1 VEMSR
6 QGGLASD
13 GRCKAFADAADGAGF
28 AEGVG
33 VVVLERLSDA
43 RRNGHRVLAVMRGSA
58 VNQDGASN
66 GLTAPNGPSQQ
77 RVIRQALAN
86 ARLSAADVDVVEAH
100 GTGTRLGDPIEA
112 QALLATYG
120 QDRPE
125 DRPLLL
131 GSIKSNIGHTQA
143 AAGVAG
149 VIKMVEAM
157 RRGVLPRTLHVDAPS
172 SHVDWAAGAVE
183 LVTENRPWPESGR
196 VRRAGVS
203 SFGISGTNAHVIV
216 EQVPEVEEDA
226 PRPSEVGPVAW
237 VLSGKTEAGLR
248 AQAERLRSFLAER
261 SELSP
266 VDVAFSLASSRMVL
280 EHRAVVVGADRDA
293 LLGRLG
299 SLALGDPGAGVVTG
313 TNVGAGTGAVLVFP
327 GQGSQW
333 VGMAAE
339 LLDSSE
345 AFAAR
350 WAECERAL
358 APFVDGSLTE
368 VARSADPAV
377 LERVDV
383 VQPLL
388 WAVMVCLAEVWRASG
403 VEPAA
408 VIGHS
413 QGEIAAAVVAGGL
426 SVEDGARVVALR
438 SQAITALSGA
448 GGMLSVPLPVAEVE
462 SALADYEG
470 LGIAAVNGPSV
481 TVVSGDAAA
490 LDAIQAAWEAKD
502 IRVRRIPVDYASHS
516 PHVEALRDR
525 ILADLASI
533 APETTSV
540 GFFSTLTGEL
550 TDTAGLDADYWYRN
564 LRQTVRFEDA
574 VQAAVTA
581 GHTVFVE
588 ASAHP
593 VLTVGIEQ
601 TLDAADATGAAFGTL
616 RRDHGDQAQLLS
628 ALGQAHL
635 HGLPVAWEKVLAPYH
650 PRRVDLPTYA
660 FQRQRYW
667 LPTAV
672 SDLAESAG
680 ANGHFRAVDS
690 VEARFWE
697 AVEREDLEGL
707 AETLALDGGD
717 ASGEELSA
725 LLPALSAWHRQHR
738 EASEVDQ
745 WRYRIDWKLVDTTV
759 ARLSGTWLVL
769 GHADAPMA
777 DCLAALTQHGAEVIT
792 VELTDADAE
801 RDALARRLADALDGR
816 RPSGVVSL
824 LAAAEDSHPQYRA
837 MPAGLALTFT
847 LVQALGAAGIE
858 APLWC
863 LTRGAV
869 AVSGVEALARPVQSQ
884 IWGLGRVVALE
895 HSPRW
900 GGLIDVPEQLDE
912 RAQQRLVAALSGI
925 DNEDQLAVR
934 PSGVFVRR
942 LVRAPLGTAA
952 PKRAWRPRGTVLVT
966 GGTGDIG
973 PSVVRW
979 LARNGAEHIVLPGRR
994 GQAAPGIPELTAE
1007 LAATGTRLTAVAC
1020 DVSDRAQV
1028 AAMLDDL
1035 TANGAPVR
1043 AVLHAAAL
1051 IEVGS
1056 IADSTL
1062 SEFDDVMAAKVLGVQ
1077 HLAEL
1082 LDGGTEGGGRDGGE
1096 QGDTEPLDAFVLFS
1110 SIAGVWGSGDHVAYA
1125 AANAYLD
1132 ALAEHRRAHGLPAS
1146 SIAWGIWHATNEWG
1160 GGSIPEGVDPS
1171 LVRKRG
1177 LPFLDP
1183 DLAISGLQ
1191 RELDHDEP
1199 FVALADVAWDRFVP
1213 TFTSVRVSPLIESV
1227 PEARA
1232 LLDAETTRD
1241 NQAGPDTETPLRKR
1255 LSGRPAGERRQA
1267 VRELVRTH
1275 AATVLGHD
1283 SADALPAGKA
1293 FRELGFD
1300 SLAAVDLRNRLNAAS
1315 GLALPATVVFDYP
1328 TPEALADYLLAETFG
1343 TADDARGTTT
1353 APTTGPATT
1362 TVLAADE
1369 PIAIVGMGCRYPGGV
1384 ASPADLWQLLT
1395 TGTDAVR
1402 PFPTDRGWDLE
1413 TLFDAD
1419 ADAAGKSYVR
1429 EGAFLDR
1436 VADFDA
1442 GFFGISP
1449 REALAMDPQQR
1460 LLLETSW
1467 EALERAGIDPSSLRG
1482 SQTGVFTGTNNHD
1495 YGTAV
1500 LRSGSS
1506 SEGHVLTGN
1515 ASSVISGRIS
1525 YTFGA
1530 EGPAVSV
1537 DTACSSSLVALH
1549 LAVQALRNG
1558 DCSLALAG
1566 GVALMATPGAF
1577 IAFSRQRGLAE
1588 DGRCKAFSDDAD
1600 GMGLAEGVGV
1610 IVLERLS
1617 EARRHGHDVLAV
1629 IRGTAINQDGASN
1642 GLTAPNGP
1650 SQQRVIRQA
1659 LANARLSAADVDV
1672 VEAHGTGTK
1681 LGDPIEAQALL
1692 ATYGQE
1698 RDADRP
1704 LLLGSVKSNIGH
1716 SQAAAG
1722 VAGVIKMVE
1731 ALRHGVL
1738 PKTLHVDAPSS
1749 HVDWSAGAVELL
1761 TEARPWP
1768 ESDRARR
1775 AGVSSFGMS
1784 GTNAHV
1790 ILEQAPEWDV
1800 AEGEPRPSD
1809 GAGPVAWVL
1818 SGRSEA
1824 GLRAQAER
1832 LGEFVAERPE
1842 LAPVDVA
1849 FSLASSRAVLEHRAV
1864 VVGADR
1870 EALLAGVR
1878 SVAAGDPAAGVVT
1891 GAGLD
1896 VGSGA
1901 VLVFPGQGSQW
1912 VGMAA
1917 ELLDSSEAFASRWA
1931 ECERALA
1938 PFVDWSLTEVA
1949 RSTDPAVLERVDV
1962 VQPLLWAVMVCLA
1975 EVWRAAGVEPAA
1987 VIGHSQGEIAAAV
2000 VAGALSVEDGARV
2013 VALRSQA
2020 ITALSGAGGM
2030 LSVPLPV
2037 TEVESVL
2044 AGYEGLGVAAVN
2056 GPSVTVVSGDAAAL
2070 DAVQAAWEAKDIRV
2084 RRIPVDYASH
2094 SPHVEAIRDRI
2105 LTDLAPLTPAASPV
2119 GFFSTLTGES
2129 VDTADLDAGYWYRN
2143 LRQTVRFEEA
2153 IRAAIAAGHTTFIEA
2168 SAHPVLTVGVEQ
2180 ILDAANVTGAAFGT
2194 LRRDHGDTA
2203 QLLTSLG
2210 QAHLYGLPV
2219 AWEKVLAPHHPQR
2232 VDLPTYAFQRQ
2243 RYWPK
2248 SVVRVSG
2255 DAQGLGLGS
2264 AGHPLLGAAVT
2275 LADSEQV
2282 VLTGRLALSTHPWL
2296 ADHAVRGTVL
2306 LPGTAHLELALHA
2319 GHQLG
2324 CDTVEELTL
2333 ETPLTLP
2340 GTGGV
2345 QLQVSVESED
2355 EAGRRALFVH
2365 SRPDADGDAPWT
2377 RHATGVLAPTA
2388 APPAPTGLEA
2398 WPPAAATPVDLTDV
2412 YQRFADQGFHYG
2424 PVFQGLQGVWRR
2436 DGDVFAEV
2444 RLPADQP
2451 VDEFG
2456 LHPAL
2461 LDAAL
2466 QSMIAVGLERAGD
2479 DGSEVGR
2486 LPFAWSG
2493 ATLTAVG
2500 ARALRVRLSRV
2511 GREGLALTVADG
2523 TGAPVASVESLVSRP
2538 ASTVR
2543 FDAAAQGANSLYA
2556 VEWVALAPQPAADAT
2571 PAPTWVLLGAGD
2583 TFDAAESG
2591 APAIRRYPD
2600 LAALRTAFDQ
2610 GTAGGADQ
2618 AEIAAVL
2625 VELGPDG
2632 APFTAPQTQTRTHTS
2647 TQTPTHT
2654 PTHHT
2659 SAPSPTPTPD
2669 DVRATV
2675 TGALELVQEWLA
2687 DERFAGARLVVVTR
2701 GAVGVLP
2708 DDRVD
2713 GVVASAVWGLVR
2725 SAQSEHPDRIVLVDA
2740 EEAERG
2746 EAAVAAPALNAP
2758 TLLPQIL
2765 SANEPQLAVRG
2776 GELRVPRLARAAGAG
2791 GLALPDG
2798 DDWRLDVTE
2807 AGTLENLAALE
2818 HPEARRPLAPGEVR
2832 IGVRAVGLN
2841 FRDVLIG
2848 LGMYPDA
2855 VAMGAEGAGV
2865 VLEVGPEVRDL
2876 APGDRVLGMFSGQL
2890 GPVAVAHRPLVAAIP
2905 EGWSYERAATV
2916 PVAFLTAWY
2925 ALTEL
2930 AGLRAGESVLI
2941 HAAAGGVGMAAVQV
2955 AHHLGARILATASP
2969 AKWEAV
2975 RQLGVTD
2982 VELASSRTL
2991 DFEQQFLEATRGAGV
3006 DVVLDAL
3013 TGEFV
3018 DASLRLLPR
3027 GGRFIEMGKNDVR
3040 DPEKVAGDHPDVTYR
3055 AFDLVEAGTEH
3066 LGRMLTEVMDLFARG
3081 VFTPLPTTTWDVRH
3095 APEAFRVMSQAQHVG
3110 KLALRMPAPLD
3121 PEGTVLITGGTGTLG
3136 GLVAR
3141 HLVREHGVRHL
3152 LLTSRRGPQ
3161 APQAADLQ
3169 AELTELGAD
3178 VEIVACDAADRDALA
3193 AALAGIP
3200 AAHALTGVV
3209 HAAGVLD
3216 DGVIEALTPDRLA
3229 AVLRPKTDA
3238 ALNLHELT
3246 RDLDLAAFVLFSG
3259 GAGVFGNAGQASYAA
3274 GNAFLDA
3281 LAQHRRARGLP
3292 GTSLAWG
3299 LWAEAS
3305 GMTGHLADTD
3315 RTRMARGGVRP
3326 LTTDEGM
3333 ALLDAALRTDTA
3345 ALVPIKLDLAGLRA
3359 KRKPVPALLR
3369 GLVRTDHRRTAESAE
3384 TAAGPSFAQ
3393 RLAGL
3398 PETDR
3403 DRFLVD
3409 LVRGHVATVLGHS
3422 SADAVEPDRALGEL
3436 GFDSL
3441 TSVELRNRLS
3451 TATGLRLPATVVFDY
3466 PTPAALAAHL
3476 HASLGTGPAAPAPRV
3491 TLLDDLGRLEA
3502 ALSAVRPDDPSLA
3515 ADEAV
3520 RESITA
3526 RLRAL
3531 VHQWNEAQAGPDAGA
3546 DADDLDSASD
3556 DELFE
3561 ALDNELGRS

>member
-1 VEMSR
+1 M
-6 QGGLASD
+6 G
-13 GRCKAFADAADGAGF
+13 AF
-28 AEGVG
+28 
-33 VVVLERLSDA
+33 
-43 RRNGHRVLAVMRGSA
+43 
-58 VNQDGASN
+58 
-66 GLTAPNGPSQQ
+66 
-77 RVIRQALAN
+77 
-86 ARLSAADVDVVEAH
+86 
-100 GTGTRLGDPIEA
+100 LG
-112 QALLATYG
+112 
-120 QDRPE
+120 DRPE
-125 DRPLLL
+125 
-131 GSIKSNIGHTQA
+131 
-143 AAGVAG
+143 
-149 VIKMVEAM
+149 
-157 RRGVLPRTLHVDAPS
+157 
-172 SHVDWAAGAVE
+172 
-183 LVTENRPWPESGR
+183 
-196 VRRAGVS
+196 
-203 SFGISGTNAHVIV
+203 
-216 EQVPEVEEDA
+216 
-226 PRPSEVGPVAW
+226 
-237 VLSGKTEAGLR
+237 LSL
-248 AQAERLRSFLAER
+248 
-261 SELSP
+261 

-280 EHRAVVVGADRDA
+280 EHRAVVVGADRDE

-299 SLALGDPGAGVVTG
+299 SLAVGEPATGVVTG
-313 TNVGAGTGAVLVFP
+313 AGAGAGSGAVLVFP

-333 VGMAAE
+333 VGMAAG

-345 AFAAR
+345 AFASR

-358 APFVDGSLTE
+358 APFVDWSLTE
-368 VARSADPAV
+368 VARSTDPAV

-388 WAVMVCLAEVWRASG
+388 WAVMVCLAATWQAAG

-413 QGEIAAAVVAGGL
+413 QGEIAAAVVAGAL

-462 SALADYEG
+462 PVLAGYEG
-470 LGIAAVNGPSV
+470 LGVAAVNGPAV

-490 LDAIQAAWEAKD
+490 LDAIQAAWEAEGV
-502 IRVRRIPVDYASHS
+502 RVRRIPVDYASHS
-516 PHVEALRDR
+516 PHVEVIRDR
-525 ILADLASI
+525 ILTDLAPI
-533 APETTSV
+533 VPEATSV
-540 GFFSTLTGEL
+540 GFFSTLTGESL
-550 TDTAGLDADYWYRN
+550 DTADLDADYWYRN

-574 VQAAVTA
+574 VRAAVTA
-581 GHTVFVE
+581 GHTVFIE

-593 VLTVGIEQ
+593 VLTVGVEQ

-616 RRDHGDQAQLLS
+616 RRDHGDAAQLLTS
-628 ALGQAHL
+628 LGQAHL
-635 HGLPVAWEKVLAPYH
+635 HGLPVAWDKVLAPYH

-672 SDLAESAG
+672 ADPAEAAG
-680 ANGHFRAVDS
+680 TNGHFRAVDS

-707 AETLALDGGD
+707 AETLALDGGEG
-717 ASGEELSA
+717 SGEELGA

-745 WRYRIDWKLVDTTV
+745 WRYRIDWKLVDTTA
-759 ARLSGTWLVL
+759 ARLAGTWLVL

-777 DCLAALTQHGAEVIT
+777 DCLAALAKHGAEVIT

-801 RDALARRLADALDGR
+801 RDVLAKRLTDALDGR
-816 RPSGVVSL
+816 RPNGVVSL
-824 LAAAEDSHPQYRA
+824 LAAAEGSHPRYRA

-884 IWGLGRVVALE
+884 VWGLGRVVALE

-994 GQAAPGIPELTAE
+994 GQAAPGIPELTEE

-1020 DVSDRAQV
+1020 DVSDHAEV
-1028 AAMLDDL
+1028 AAMLGDL
-1035 TANGAPVR
+1035 KANGEPVR

-1082 LDGGTEGGGRDGGE
+1082 LDGGGGDDGETGE
-1096 QGDTEPLDAFVLFS
+1096 DSAGETEPLDAFVLFS

-1132 ALAEHRRAHGLPAS
+1132 ALAEHRRARGLPAS

-1199 FVALADVAWDRFVP
+1199 FIALADIAWDRFVP

-1232 LLDAETTRD
+1232 LLDAETTKG
-1241 NQAGPDTETPLRKR
+1241 NQAGPDTETPLRRR

-1300 SLAAVDLRNRLNAAS
+1300 SLAAVDLRNRLNTAS

-1353 APTTGPATT
+1353 TATTTGPAVT
-1362 TVLAADE
+1362 TVIADDE

-1384 ASPADLWQLLT
+1384 ASPADLWQVLT

-1413 TLFDAD
+1413 SLFDAD

-1500 LRSGSS
+1500 LRSGNS

-1515 ASSVISGRIS
+1515 ASSVISGRVS

-1577 IAFSRQRGLAE
+1577 IAFSRQRGLAT

-1629 IRGTAINQDGASN
+1629 IRGTAVNQDGASN

-1672 VEAHGTGTK
+1672 VEAHGTGTR

-1692 ATYGQE
+1692 ATYGQD
-1698 RDADRP
+1698 RDVDRP

-1731 ALRHGVL
+1731 AMRHGVL

-1749 HVDWSAGAVELL
+1749 HVDWTAGAVELL

-1790 ILEQAPEWDV
+1790 ILEQAPEPDV
-1800 AEGEPRPSD
+1800 AEVEPGRSD
-1809 GAGPVAWVL
+1809 AGPVAWVL
-1818 SGRSEA
+1818 SGKSEA

-1832 LGEFVAERPE
+1832 LREFVAERPE

-1849 FSLASSRAVLEHRAV
+1849 VSLVSSRAVLEHRAV

-1870 EALLAGVR
+1870 EVLLEGVG
-1878 SVAAGDPAAGVVT
+1878 SVASGEPAAGVVT
-1891 GAGLD
+1891 GTGLD
-1896 VGSGA
+1896 AGSGA

-1917 ELLDSSEAFASRWA
+1917 GLLDSSEAFASRWA
-1931 ECERALA
+1931 ECEGALA

-2030 LSVPLPV
+2030 LSVPLPAA
-2037 TEVESVL
+2037 EVESVL

-2056 GPSVTVVSGDAAAL
+2056 GPAVTVVSGDAAAL
-2070 DAVQAAWEAKDIRV
+2070 DAVQAAWEAEGVRV
-2084 RRIPVDYASH
+2084 RRVPVDYASH
-2094 SPHVEAIRDRI
+2094 SPHVEALRDRI
-2105 LTDLAPLTPAASPV
+2105 LADLAPIVPEATSV
-2119 GFFSTLTGES
+2119 GFFSTLTGEAI
-2129 VDTADLDAGYWYRN
+2129 DTTDLDAGYWYRN
-2143 LRQTVRFEEA
+2143 LRQTVRFEDA
-2153 IRAAIAAGHTTFIEA
+2153 IRAAVAAGHTVFIEA

-2180 ILDAANVTGAAFGT
+2180 SLDAADVTGAAFGT
-2194 LRRDHGDTA
+2194 LRRDHGDAA

-2210 QAHLYGLPV
+2210 QAHLHGLPV
-2219 AWEKVLAPHHPQR
+2219 AWDVVFASHRPRR
-2232 VDLPTYAFQRQ
+2232 VELPTYAFQRQ

-2248 SVVRVSG
+2248 AVVRVSG
-2255 DAQGLGLGS
+2255 DVQGLGLGA

-2306 LPGTAHLELALHA
+2306 LPGTAYLELALHA

-2324 CDTVEELTL
+2324 CDAVEELTL

-2355 EAGRRALFVH
+2355 ESGRRALFVH

-2377 RHATGVLAPTA
+2377 RHAAGVLVPTT
-2388 APPAPTGLEA
+2388 APPAPTGLEV
-2398 WPPAAATPVDLTDV
+2398 WPPAGAAPVDLTDV
-2412 YQRFADQGFHYG
+2412 YQRFAGQGFHYG

-2444 RLPADQP
+2444 RLPADQS
-2451 VDEFG
+2451 VDAFG

-2500 ARALRVRLSRV
+2500 ARALRVCLSRV

-2556 VEWVALAPQPAADAT
+2556 VEWVAPAPRPAVDAT
-2571 PAPTWVLLGAGD
+2571 PTRSWAVLGAGD
-2583 TFDAAESG
+2583 AIDADESG
-2591 APAIRRYPD
+2591 ATGIRRYAD
-2600 LAALRTAFDQ
+2600 LAALRTALD
-2610 GTAGGADQ
+2610 GEGAGGSDRAD
-2618 AEIAAVL
+2618 IDAVL
-2625 VELGPDG
+2625 VELVPNG
-2632 APFTAPQTQTRTHTS
+2632 ASFTAAQVS
-2647 TQTPTHT
+2647 V
-2654 PTHHT
+2654 
-2659 SAPSPTPTPD
+2659 PSPTPAPEAVQT
-2669 DVRATV
+2669 TV
-2675 TGALELVQEWLA
+2675 TSALALVQEWLA
-2687 DERFAGARLVVVTR
+2687 DERFAGARLVIVTR
-2701 GAVGVLP
+2701 GAVGALP
-2708 DDRVD
+2708 GDRVD
-2713 GVVASAVWGLVR
+2713 GVVVSAVWGLVR
-2725 SAQSEHPDRIVLVDA
+2725 SAQSEHPDRIVLVDV
-2740 EEAERG
+2740 EEPDHG
-2746 EAAVAAPALNAP
+2746 APPATKPAP
-2758 TLLPQIL
+2758 LDLLPRFL
-2765 SANEPQLAVRG
+2765 SVGEPQLVVRA
-2776 GELRVPRLARAAGAG
+2776 GELLVPRLARAAGVG

-2807 AGTLENLAALE
+2807 AGTLENLAALD
-2818 HPEARRPLAPGEVR
+2818 HPEARRPLGPGEVR

-2865 VLEVGPEVRDL
+2865 VLEVGSEVRDL

-2955 AHHLGARILATASP
+2955 AHHLGARVLATASP
-2969 AKWEAV
+2969 TKWKAV
-2975 RQLGVTD
+2975 RQLGVPE

-2991 DFEQQFLEATRGAGV
+2991 EFEQEFLRVTQGAGV

-3040 DPEKVAGDHPDVTYR
+3040 DPEKVAGDHSGVTYR
-3055 AFDLVEAGTEH
+3055 AFDLVEAGTER

-3081 VFTPLPTTTWDVRH
+3081 VFTPLPTATWDARH

-3110 KLALRMPAPLD
+3110 KLALRMPVPLA

-3152 LLTSRRGPQ
+3152 LLTSRRGSQ
-3161 APQAADLQ
+3161 APQAAALQ
-3169 AELTELGAD
+3169 AELTDLGAD
-3178 VEIVACDAADRDALA
+3178 VEILACDAADRDALA
-3193 AALAGIP
+3193 AALGGIP

-3216 DGVIEALTPDRLA
+3216 DGVIEALTPERLA

-3246 RDLDLAAFVLFSG
+3246 QGLDLAAFVLFSG

-3398 PETDR
+3398 PEADR

-3409 LVRGHVATVLGHS
+3409 LVRGHVATVLGHA
-3422 SADAVEPDRALGEL
+3422 SADAVEPDRALSEL

-3476 HASLGTGPAAPAPRV
+3476 HAALGTGPAAPAPRV

-3515 ADEAV
+3515 ADEAA

-3546 DADDLDSASD
+3546 DDLDSASD

>member
-1 VEMSR
+1 M
-6 QGGLASD
+6 
-13 GRCKAFADAADGAGF
+13 
-28 AEGVG
+28 
-33 VVVLERLSDA
+33 
-43 RRNGHRVLAVMRGSA
+43 
-58 VNQDGASN
+58 
-66 GLTAPNGPSQQ
+66 
-77 RVIRQALAN
+77 
-86 ARLSAADVDVVEAH
+86 
-100 GTGTRLGDPIEA
+100 
-112 QALLATYG
+112 
-120 QDRPE
+120 
-125 DRPLLL
+125 
-131 GSIKSNIGHTQA
+131 
-143 AAGVAG
+143 
-149 VIKMVEAM
+149 
-157 RRGVLPRTLHVDAPS
+157 
-172 SHVDWAAGAVE
+172 
-183 LVTENRPWPESGR
+183 
-196 VRRAGVS
+196 S
-203 SFGISGTNAHVIV
+203 SFGISGTNAHVIL
-216 EQVPEVEEDA
+216 EQVPEVEEELSGRSDA
-226 PRPSEVGPVAW
+226 GPVAW
-237 VLSGKTEAGLR
+237 VLSGKSEAGLR
-248 AQAERLRSFLAER
+248 AQAERLLGFVADRP
-261 SELSP
+261 ELVP
-266 VDVAFSLASSRMVL
+266 ADIAFSLATSRASFDY
-280 EHRAVVVGADRDA
+280 RAVVVGTDRDA
-293 LLGRLG
+293 LLAGVG
-299 SLALGDPGAGVVTG
+299 SVAAGDPGVGVVTG
-313 TNVGAGTGAVLVFP
+313 TGSTTGSGAVLVFP

-333 VGMAAE
+333 VGMAAG

-345 AFAAR
+345 AFASR

-358 APFVDGSLTE
+358 APFVDWSLTE
-368 VARSADPAV
+368 VARSTDPAV
-377 LERVDV
+377 LEQVDV

-388 WAVMVCLAEVWRASG
+388 WAVMVCLAATWKAAG

-413 QGEIAAAVVAGGL
+413 QGEIAAAVVAGAL
-426 SVEDGARVVALR
+426 SLEDGARVVALR
-438 SQAITALSGA
+438 SQAITTLSVA

-462 SALADYEG
+462 AVLTGYEG

-490 LDAIQAAWEAKD
+490 LDAIQAAWEAEGV
-502 IRVRRIPVDYASHS
+502 RVRRVPVDYASHS

-525 ILADLASI
+525 ILADLAPI
-533 APETTSV
+533 RPETTSV
-540 GFFSTLTGEL
+540 GFFSTLTGEA
-550 TDTAGLDADYWYRN
+550 TDTAHLDADYWYRN

-574 VQAAVTA
+574 VRAAVVA

-593 VLTVGIEQ
+593 VLTVGVEQ

-616 RRDHGDQAQLLS
+616 RRDHGDQVQLLT

-635 HGLPVAWEKVLAPYH
+635 HGLPVAWGKILAPYR

-672 SDLAESAG
+672 DDPAEAAG

-717 ASGEELSA
+717 GSGEELGA

-745 WRYRIDWKLVDTTV
+745 WRYRIDWKLVDTTA
-759 ARLSGTWLVL
+759 ARLAGTWLVL

-777 DCLAALTQHGAEVIT
+777 DCLAALTKHGAEVLT
-792 VELTDADAE
+792 VDLTDADVE
-801 RDALARRLADALDGR
+801 RDALAKRLADALDGR

-824 LAAAEDSHPQYRA
+824 LAAAEASHPQYRA

-869 AVSGVEALARPVQSQ
+869 AASGVEVLARPVQSQ

-973 PSVVRW
+973 PCVVRW

-1020 DVSDRAQV
+1020 DVSDRAEV
-1028 AAMLDDL
+1028 AAMLGDL
-1035 TANGAPVR
+1035 KASGEPVR

-1062 SEFDDVMAAKVLGVQ
+1062 GEFDDVMAAKVLGVQ

-1082 LDGGTEGGGRDGGE
+1082 LDGGGRDVGATGE
-1096 QGDTEPLDAFVLFS
+1096 GSEGETEPLDAFVLFS

-1132 ALAEHRRAHGLPAS
+1132 ALAEHRRARGLPAS

-1199 FVALADVAWDRFVP
+1199 FIALADIAWDRFVP

-1232 LLDAETTRD
+1232 LLDAETARD
-1241 NQAGPDTETPLRKR
+1241 NQAGSDTETPLRKR

-1300 SLAAVDLRNRLNAAS
+1300 SLAAVDLRNRLNTAS

-1328 TPEALADYLLAETFG
+1328 TPEALADYLLVETFG
-1343 TADDARGTTT
+1343 TADDARG
-1353 APTTGPATT
+1353 AATT
-1362 TVLAADE
+1362 TNPVVTTVIADDE

-1384 ASPADLWQLLT
+1384 ASPADLWQVLT

-1413 TLFDAD
+1413 SLFDAD

-1442 GFFGISP
+1442 AFFGISP

-1500 LRSGSS
+1500 LRSGNS

-1577 IAFSRQRGLAE
+1577 IAFSRQRGLAM

-1629 IRGTAINQDGASN
+1629 IRGTAVNQDGASN

-1659 LANARLSAADVDV
+1659 LANARLSPGDVDV

-1692 ATYGQE
+1692 ATYGQD

-1731 ALRHGVL
+1731 AMRHGVL

-1749 HVDWSAGAVELL
+1749 HVDWTAGAVELL

-1790 ILEQAPEWDV
+1790 ILEQAPVV
-1800 AEGEPRPSD
+1800 AVESVEVEPGRS
-1809 GAGPVAWVL
+1809 GVGVGPVAWVV
-1818 SGRSEA
+1818 SGKSEA
-1824 GLRAQAER
+1824 GLRAQALR
-1832 LGEFVAERPE
+1832 LRDFVAERPE
-1842 LAPVDVA
+1842 LEPVDVA

-1870 EALLAGVR
+1870 EALLAGVG
-1878 SVAAGDPAAGVVT
+1878 SVATGDPAGGVVT
-1891 GAGLD
+1891 GSGLD
-1896 VGSGA
+1896 AGSGA

-1917 ELLDSSEAFASRWA
+1917 ELLDSSEAFASRWV

-1938 PFVDWSLTEVA
+1938 SFVDWSLTEVA
-1949 RSTDPAVLERVDV
+1949 RSTDPAALERVDV

-1987 VIGHSQGEIAAAV
+1987 VVGHSQGEIAAAV
-2000 VAGALSVEDGARV
+2000 VAGALTVEDGARV

-2020 ITALSGAGGM
+2020 ITTLSVAGGM

-2037 TEVESVL
+2037 AEVEAVL
-2044 AGYEGLGVAAVN
+2044 TGYEGLGIAAVN

-2070 DAVQAAWEAKDIRV
+2070 DAVQAVWEAEGVRV
-2084 RRIPVDYASH
+2084 RRVPVDYASH
-2094 SPHVEAIRDRI
+2094 SPHVEALRDRI
-2105 LTDLAPLTPAASPV
+2105 LADLAPITPSATSV

-2129 VDTADLDAGYWYRN
+2129 LDTAGLDAGYWYRN
-2143 LRQTVRFEEA
+2143 LRQTVRFEDA
-2153 IRAAIAAGHTTFIEA
+2153 VRAAVAAGHTVFIEV

-2180 ILDAANVTGAAFGT
+2180 TLDAVDATGAAFGT
-2194 LRRDHGDTA
+2194 LRRDHGDMA
-2203 QLLTSLG
+2203 QLLTALG
-2210 QAHLYGLPV
+2210 QAHLHGLSV
-2219 AWEKVLAPHHPQR
+2219 AWDEVLASYRPRR
-2232 VDLPTYAFQRQ
+2232 VELPTYAFQRQ

-2248 SVVRVSG
+2248 AVVRVSG
-2255 DAQGLGLGS
+2255 DVQGLGLGS

-2306 LPGTAHLELALHA
+2306 LPGTAYLELALHA

-2324 CDTVEELTL
+2324 CDAVEELTL
-2333 ETPLTLP
+2333 EAPLTLP
-2340 GTGGV
+2340 ASGGV

-2377 RHATGVLAPTA
+2377 RHATGVLAPAT

-2398 WPPAAATPVDLTDV
+2398 WPPADAVPVDLTDV

-2444 RLPADQP
+2444 RLPADQS

-2493 ATLTAVG
+2493 ASLTAVG

-2556 VEWVALAPQPAADAT
+2556 VEWVATAPRAAAEAT
-2571 PAPTWVLLGAGD
+2571 PTRTWAVLGAGD
-2583 TFDAAESG
+2583 TSDADESG
-2591 APAIRRYPD
+2591 ATGIRRYAD
-2600 LAALRTAFDQ
+2600 LAALRTALDEE
-2610 GTAGGADQ
+2610 GAGGAEQ
-2618 AEIAAVL
+2618 ARIDAAL
-2625 VELGPDG
+2625 VELVPDG
-2632 APFTAPQTQTRTHTS
+2632 ASFTATHASVPS
-2647 TQTPTHT
+2647 T
-2654 PTHHT
+2654 
-2659 SAPSPTPTPD
+2659 TPTPEA
-2669 DVRATV
+2669 VRATV
-2675 TGALELVQEWLA
+2675 TSALALVQEWLA
-2687 DERFAGARLVVVTR
+2687 DERFAGARLVIVTR
-2701 GAVGVLP
+2701 GAVGALP

-2713 GVVASAVWGLVR
+2713 SVVASAVWGLVR

-2740 EEAERG
+2740 EESDRG
-2746 EAAVAAPALNAP
+2746 APVAATSAAFTPALLD
-2758 TLLPQIL
+2758 LLPQFL
-2765 SANEPQLAVRG
+2765 TVDEPQLVVRG
-2776 GELRVPRLARAAGAG
+2776 GKLLAPRLARAAGVG

-2807 AGTLENLAALE
+2807 AGTLANLAALD
-2818 HPEARRPLAPGEVR
+2818 HPEARRPLAAGEVR

-2865 VLEVGPEVRDL
+2865 VLEVGSEVRDL

-2975 RQLGVTD
+2975 RQLGVSE
-2982 VELASSRTL
+2982 VELTSSRTL
-2991 DFEQQFLEATRGAGV
+2991 EFEQEFLHITQGAGV

-3027 GGRFIEMGKNDVR
+3027 GGRFVEMGKNDVR
-3040 DPEKVAGDHPDVTYR
+3040 DPEKVAGDHPGVTYR
-3055 AFDLVEAGTEH
+3055 AFDLVEAGTER
-3066 LGRMLTEVMDLFARG
+3066 LGRMLTEVMELFARG
-3081 VFTPLPTTTWDVRH
+3081 VFTPLPTTTWDVRR

-3110 KLALRMPAPLD
+3110 KLALRMPVPLD

-3161 APQAADLQ
+3161 APQATALQ
-3169 AELTELGAD
+3169 AELTELGAN
-3178 VEIVACDAADRDALA
+3178 VEILACDAADRDALA
-3193 AALAGIP
+3193 AALASIP

-3216 DGVIEALTPDRLA
+3216 DGVIEALTPERLA

-3246 RDLDLAAFVLFSG
+3246 QGFDLAAFVLFSG

-3315 RTRMARGGVRP
+3315 RTRMARAGVRP

-3398 PETDR
+3398 PEADR

-3409 LVRGHVATVLGHS
+3409 LVRGHVATVLGHA
-3422 SADAVEPDRALGEL
+3422 SADAVEPDRALSEL

-3531 VHQWNEAQAGPDAGA
+3531 VQQWNEAQTGPDAGA
-3546 DADDLDSASD
+3546 GAADLDSASD